1 MFGVCMCWGWDR
13 CGRVATHTPGIAEH
27 VERRSWSGVGVGIGG
42 GGGGGGGGERNAED
56 ERGGRG

>member
-1 MFGVCMCWGWDR
+1 MQPGCDP
-13 CGRVATHTPGIAEH
+13 HTGN
-27 VERRSWSGVGVGIGG
+27 RRTRRAAVVSGVGVGIGGG